1 MRDITSLSEQRNEL
15 EQGRGGAG
23 RMGLRDGMD
32 LLKQEVKK

>member
-23 RMGLRDGMD
+23 GMELREGTD
-32 LLKQEVKK
+32 LLKQEVKV